1 MSTIHKGLTVT
12 VTLQEDK
19 LADVNAL
26 LFQFRNELK
35 TNREQYEKALPGT
48 FFISWLTLPTQ
59 VYEEKEQLP
68 ARIILMTS
76 YVGDKNQHIEEL
88 VAFLEPKLK
97 KVFGES
103 EEFPVSYSG
112 ESEMIAFLHDKSV
125 PNTFYSGFKF
135 ISTTDVVREKELKA
149 KVWEYARQMNTDPEA
164 AQLPP
169 SKIKQKIE
177 SYVANNPTLNWAV
190 SGIPYARKNKIQ
202 MLLPLVIFGLIMACS
217 IVCIVL
223 SFFVDA
229 LFVKVMAWVFPLF
242 LLLMGGMLLLLR
254 QNEKRPH
261 IPGKE
266 LTDEEVRKIVALETN
281 PVINEMTVIAPLKN
295 GWIRRAFLSV
305 SLKLVGLLAYF
316 TYIPTVHT
324 ARWLQLDKGKRL
336 VFIANFDNLSEAYAH
351 DFVDSE
357 RRTKNMAVIFSHAFG
372 FPATRWLIHK
382 QYNHRSEYMKGVRAH
397 QKITQ
402 FWYSR
407 NQYESVENLK
417 RNRAFREGLFK
428 EMDNE
433 AIKKWLL
440 TI

>member
-223 SFFVDA
+223 SF
-229 LFVKVMAWVFPLF
+229 LWMHYL
-242 LLLMGGMLLLLR
+242 
-254 QNEKRPH
+254 
-261 IPGKE
+261 
-266 LTDEEVRKIVALETN
+266 
-281 PVINEMTVIAPLKN
+281 
-295 GWIRRAFLSV
+295 
-305 SLKLVGLLAYF
+305 
-316 TYIPTVHT
+316 
-324 ARWLQLDKGKRL
+324 
-336 VFIANFDNLSEAYAH
+336 
-351 DFVDSE
+351 
-357 RRTKNMAVIFSHAFG
+357 
-372 FPATRWLIHK
+372 
-382 QYNHRSEYMKGVRAH
+382 
-397 QKITQ
+397 
-402 FWYSR
+402 
-407 NQYESVENLK
+407 
-417 RNRAFREGLFK
+417 
-428 EMDNE
+428 
-433 AIKKWLL
+433 
-440 TI
+440 